1 MEVVIL
7 SGLSGAGKSQAI
19 NSFEDMGY
27 YCIDNMP
34 PDLIKDFIKLIG
46 KHKTNVTKIALVMDI
61 RGRDFLDGLLHYKNL
76 LKDKKIDHKLIFLE
90 ASTPELLRR
99 FTQTRRVHPLAIGL
113 TVEEA
118 IDREAEI
125 LEPIRDIADL
135 IIDTSE
141 LKTAELAA
149 ELKEFV
155 QSDPEYTKF
164 RFTIKSFGYKFGLP
178 SEVDCVFDMRFI
190 PNPYYVDELRD
201 KTGNDSEV
209 ADFVFSHEEA
219 RMFAENTLDMTL
231 KLKPSFIKQGKPYMT
246 LAFGCTGG
254 QHRSVAM
261 ANRIAE
267 RLRFAGESVKL
278 RHKEI

>member
-34 PDLIKDFIKLIG
+34 PNLIKDFIKLIS
-46 KHKTNVTKIALVMDI
+46 KNKTKVTKIALVMDI

-90 ASTPELLRR
+90 ASKPELLRR

-113 TVEEA
+113 TIEEA
-118 IDREAEI
+118 IDKEEGI

-141 LKTAELAA
+141 LKTSELAA
-149 ELKEFV
+149 ELREFV
-155 QSDPEYTKF
+155 QSDSEYSRF

-219 RMFAENTLDMTL
+219 RAFAENMLAMTL
-231 KLKPSFIKQGKPYMT
+231 KLKPYFIKQGKPYMT

-261 ANRIAE
+261 ANLIAE
-267 RLRFAGESVKL
+267 RLKFAGESVKL
-278 RHKEI
+278 RHKEL